1 MNKKLFQNKKSALE
15 YIKSGIE
22 TGLLWPFEIKDIK
35 NNIWM
40 AVYIKDEEVLTL
52 NNEKVQTKKD
62 GVFIFNEE
70 EIKYVNFEYFKNNF
84 NAMDKNDFY
93 QIYKAIKMLKINKKP
108 IEVYRA
114 SQYNKIEHENKAFIF
129 DQLEDKRKKGLMS
142 AQEIVNYEKLMTAIK
157 SGKKITLTPVSDY
170 LASKMPIVFQKN
182 NISFISLT
190 TMMRLD
196 VAGPAEFDI
205 DAIIEND
212 KDNLLITLEDDFET
226 INLLLENERP
236 LEVADKVTNI
246 DAMSIEELLA
256 FKSLLTGYMVTQKN
270 IDYATILERIQE
282 QLKQEVAEKNDIY
295 GPCAENDYKDL
306 VL

>member
-70 EIKYVNFEYFKNNF
+70 EIKYVNFEYLKNNF
-84 NAMDKNDFY
+84 HVINKNDFY
-93 QIYKAIKMLKINKKP
+93 QIRKAVDILEINKNP
-108 IEVYRA
+108 IEVYKT
-114 SQYNKIEHENKAFIF
+114 SQYNKIEHENKAFVF
-129 DQLEDKRKKGLMS
+129 EQLEDKRKKGLMS

-196 VAGPAEFDI
+196 VAGPTEFDI

-256 FKSLLTGYMVTQKN
+256 FKSLLTGYMATEKN
-270 IDYATILERIQE
+270 IDYGTILEKVQE
-282 QLKQEVAEKNDIY
+282 QLKQEVIEKNDIY